1 MVAKHIRYGFV
12 VSTGEAGV
20 AKGFRGFELFEKAGI
35 LKYLKRSERIENS
48 RDLGPASTPDGSLSR
63 RRFLRM
69 GVGILAGTGAA
80 SAGYGAFIERK
91 HLIVRRVEIPLERL
105 PEAWDGLMIAQLSDL
120 HYHPYWSADVIQHAI
135 EVTNSLKPDV
145 IALTGDYVT
154 VPFRNRSPRKLAWE
168 IEPCTAL
175 LRVLSARLGVFA
187 VLGNHDAESRPNHIS
202 EVLGTAGIRV
212 LRNAAFPLERNGRRV
227 WMVGLEDAL
236 YGNQDLGVALKQVPA
251 SETSIALVHEPD
263 YADEV
268 SRSPVDLQLS
278 GHSHGG
284 QIRVP
289 VVMPLYLP
297 YMARKYPIGLY
308 TVGRMKLYTNSGLGT
323 IRVPIRLFA
332 PPEVTLFAL
341 RVKKG

>member
-1 MVAKHIRYGFV
+1 
-12 VSTGEAGV
+12 
-20 AKGFRGFELFEKAGI
+20 
-35 LKYLKRSERIENS
+35 
-48 RDLGPASTPDGSLSR
+48 
-63 RRFLRM
+63 M
-69 GVGILAGTGAA
+69 GVGILAGAGAA

-91 HLIVRRVEIPLERL
+91 NLIVRRVEIPLARL
-105 PEAWDGLMIAQLSDL
+105 PEAWDGLTIAQLSDL
-120 HYHPYWSADVIQHAI
+120 HYQPYWSADVIRHAI

-175 LRVLSARLGVFA
+175 LRGLSAPLGVFA

-202 EVLGTAGIRV
+202 EVLASAGIRV
-212 LRNAAFPLERNGRRV
+212 LRNAAFPLERDGVRV
-227 WMVGLEDAL
+227 WMVGLEDVL
-236 YGNQDLGVALKQVPA
+236 SGDPDVGVALKQVPA
-251 SETSIALVHEPD
+251 SETSIVMVHEPD
-263 YADEV
+263 YADAV
-268 SRSPVDLQLS
+268 SKSPVDLQLS

-332 PPEVTLFAL
+332 PPEVTLFTL
-341 RVKKG
+341 RAKTG